1 MDLCTCEL
9 TLRHFCIHVLLHEHT
24 LLHRE
29 KVATAWE
36 KQMIV
41 ENIPSKYMAKGILLY
56 HANRVLGGTER
67 QPIVSCNANTSL
79 YASCTGFDS
88 YAIES
93 SLTVLVL

>member
-1 MDLCTCEL
+1 VYT
-9 TLRHFCIHVLLHEHT
+9 HLLLPEYT
-24 LLHRE
+24 LLQRE
-29 KVATAWE
+29 RCAAECE
-36 KQMIV
+36 KQIIV
-41 ENIPSKYMAKGILLY
+41 ENIPPKYMAKGMLLY

-79 YASCTGFDS
+79 CTSCTGFDS